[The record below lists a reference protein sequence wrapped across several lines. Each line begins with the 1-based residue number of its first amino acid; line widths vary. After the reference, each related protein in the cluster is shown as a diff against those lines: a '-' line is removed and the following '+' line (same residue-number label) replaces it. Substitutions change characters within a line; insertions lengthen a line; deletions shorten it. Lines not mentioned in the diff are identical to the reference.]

1 MNKLQVGEW
10 GKGRLADR
18 RRKKLHHK
26 HCHLLLLL
34 FQGEELEEVGERR
47 KRTRWG
53 ENMEVLLLLGRRRG
67 WGGSGGEKGEGV
79 DGEEGS
85 DVGGEG
91 GSWGGHLGFMKTP
104 FLSNFLISQYS
115 SQR

>member
-1 MNKLQVGEW
+1 M
-10 GKGRLADR
+10 
-18 RRKKLHHK
+18 
-26 HCHLLLLL
+26 
-34 FQGEELEEVGERR
+34 EL
-47 KRTRWG
+47 
-53 ENMEVLLLLGRRRG
+53 LLLLGRRRG

-91 GSWGGHLGFMKTP
+91 GHLGFMKTL

>member
-1 MNKLQVGEW
+1 ME
-10 GKGRLADR
+10 
-18 RRKKLHHK
+18 
-26 HCHLLLLL
+26 LLLLL
-34 FQGEELEEVGERR
+34 V
-47 KRTRWG
+47 
-53 ENMEVLLLLGRRRG
+53 RRRG

-91 GSWGGHLGFMKTP
+91 GSWGGHLGFMKTL